1 MGQYPPPP
9 DYNPPPPPPYYQAA
23 QHGRHLGK
31 ADDQLVVSILV
42 MLFCC
47 QPLGIAS
54 IVFSAM
60 TMSANNAGNFDQA
73 HRHANLAKKFNMW
86 AIILGLVYVG
96 AILFFV
102 VLSIAA
108 GAAA

>member
-1 MGQYPPPP
+1 MSQYPP
-9 DYNPPPPPPYYQAA
+9 DFEPPPAPPYYQAP
-23 QHGRHLGK
+23 QQGQYRGK

-60 TMSANNAGNFDQA
+60 AMSANNAGNFDQA

-86 AIILGLVYVG
+86 AIILGLLYVG
-96 AILFFV
+96 AIFLFMIV
-102 VLSIAA
+102 MM
-108 GAAA
+108 GAAAAS